1 MCKRQEW
8 FFKLSASRVGWERRT
23 QAGGLRGLSQGWYY
37 PEQSR
42 AIRTTPRHL
51 KSSAPQILPPR
62 ISYCQTVRTRSLNPK
77 LADTFCALI
86 MPPENFD
93 FARRLNYRCG
103 ELKSFTADEEP
114 RLLSFVQFLT
124 RKSRRSSPRVQIV
137 NSQVAF

>member
-1 MCKRQEW
+1 MQ
-8 FFKLSASRVGWERRT
+8 ASRVVF
-23 QAGGLRGLSQGWYY
+23 QAFRKPSGLGEKNASGRITWPKSGLVLSGTVEGHSDYSAT
-37 PEQSR
+37 PEVF
-42 AIRTTPRHL
+42 
-51 KSSAPQILPPR
+51 SASNTSTAYFILP
-62 ISYCQTVRTRSLNPK
+62 TVRTRSLNPK